1 MNAIPYFDYS
11 LAPFWPSYQNK
22 VIGVLERALREQSG
36 SRIRRILLRLPWEH
50 DNAFNSRQTWFG
62 MDFIE
67 TVSALM
73 NAKPGRDL
81 CWLLTRHP
89 EKPEYHV
96 VLCVRQEYFDG
107 PELDRL
113 ILDAWSNVLG
123 FASPGEAKPYQKQI
137 TRDVVLDRRSP
148 DCEALFKDLIWRSVI
163 SPAIAV
169 ECAIRKPVAL
179 PAIPVGSAES
189 STHPIPRITPFFINL
204 TEDILTMLTT
214 TSHDS
219 VWLRADDP
227 LIDMNYITSFTGMTD
242 KWFYRLIS
250 EGHFPKP
257 IKLGRSSRWYKSE
270 VEQWMQQ
277 RIEESRGAAA

>member
-123 FASPGEAKPYQKQI
+123 FASPGEAKPY
-137 TRDVVLDRRSP
+137 RSRSP
-148 DCEALFKDLIWRSVI
+148 GMWYWIAGHRTAKPCLRTLSGRSVI

-189 STHPIPRITPFFINL
+189 STPSHSPYYPIL
-204 TEDILTMLTT
+204 HK
-214 TSHDS
+214 SH
-219 VWLRADDP
+219 
-227 LIDMNYITSFTGMTD
+227 
-242 KWFYRLIS
+242 
-250 EGHFPKP
+250 
-257 IKLGRSSRWYKSE
+257 
-270 VEQWMQQ
+270 
-277 RIEESRGAAA
+277 

>member
-1 MNAIPYFDYS
+1 
-11 LAPFWPSYQNK
+11 
-22 VIGVLERALREQSG
+22 
-36 SRIRRILLRLPWEH
+36 
-50 DNAFNSRQTWFG
+50 FNSRTTWFG

-73 NAKPGRDL
+73 NATPGRDL

-148 DCEALFKDLIWRSVI
+148 DCEALFKDLIWAFSDFARDRRGVCD
-163 SPAIAV
+163 PEARCLAGNPWY
-169 ECAIRKPVAL
+169 PVAGQL
-179 PAIPVGSAES
+179 
-189 STHPIPRITPFFINL
+189 
-204 TEDILTMLTT
+204 
-214 TSHDS
+214 
-219 VWLRADDP
+219 
-227 LIDMNYITSFTGMTD
+227 
-242 KWFYRLIS
+242 
-250 EGHFPKP
+250 
-257 IKLGRSSRWYKSE
+257 
-270 VEQWMQQ
+270 
-277 RIEESRGAAA
+277 